1 MMKIVKIRKTIVK
14 KGKPHQ
20 QTTHNQHIKNFREIR
35 FFSYIWVSKASKV
48 TEFRSFFLL
57 IFLFTQLPFLS
68 FAQPG
73 EYLSEYSDYPA
84 LEKKIKSLEN
94 QPEQSMVYVEMFIR
108 KAKKEGNADNIHKGY
123 LFATFNSRE
132 EIQLKYGDSLIVSS
146 IKLNDRNKTGEAL
159 LSQALVYQGNENYE
173 KSLEYTL
180 DALKIFEETKNLYL
194 INTAKYSIAEIKTF
208 LGAYSESN
216 TLFIETTEF
225 FRNNQK
231 RIGNTDY
238 RLYYLYSLLGLIGTE
253 NRLKHFSE
261 SQNLIDEG
269 KAYVSKNREFLGYFP
284 YFVSSEGTNFY
295 FQNNYPKA
303 IEKLNEAL
311 KLYDDKWKHLTEKF
325 YIGMSYYH
333 LNQYDKAIPYLQLI
347 EKDYDETG
355 KLFPEFRPGFEAMI
369 DIYKNKADKDLQLHY
384 IDKLLIITKKE
395 NESREKIRTRL
406 EKKMGETELLAA
418 KKELENYKKWQKFAP
433 IWIGT
438 ILIVAG
444 LLFYRNRS
452 KKLRKKI
459 SPHSED
465 QGFSTTETPET
476 IALSLHNDAPFTAE
490 PTEITPTTL
499 PLTEPESSE
508 PTDFSKYAPIR
519 KETVLLIQKKLA
531 TFEEEKRFTYKNIK
545 LSSLARDFGTNEKY
559 ISAIIKADKEKNFN
573 EYLSDLRIDY
583 FLQLLKIPENK
594 LKSITE
600 LSEKTGFTNNEMFHK
615 EFKKKFG
622 VSVKQYFG
630 KD

>member
-1 MMKIVKIRKTIVK
+1 M
-14 KGKPHQ
+14 
-20 QTTHNQHIKNFREIR
+20 
-35 FFSYIWVSKASKV
+35 
-48 TEFRSFFLL
+48 TEFRSIFLL

-73 EYLSEYSDYPA
+73 EYLSEYSDYSA

-94 QPEQSMVYVEMFIR
+94 QPEQAMVFVEMFIK
-108 KAKKEGNADNIHKGY
+108 KARIEENNKQLYNGY
-123 LFATFNSRE
+123 QLATFNSLKE
-132 EIQLKYGDSLIVSS
+132 TQLKYGDSLLVASL
-146 IKLNDRNKTGEAL
+146 KLNDKNLIGEAL
-159 LSQALVYQGNENYE
+159 LSQGLAYQGNENYI
-173 KSLEYTL
+173 KSLEYTI
-180 DALKIFEETKNLYL
+180 DALNIFEETKNFYL
-194 INTAKYSIAEIKTF
+194 INTTKYSIAEIKKF
-208 LGAYSESN
+208 LGNYVEANALLKESTDFYRKN
-216 TLFIETTEF
+216 H
-225 FRNNQK
+225 K
-231 RIGNTDY
+231 KIGDTDY
-238 RLYYLYSLLGLIGTE
+238 RYYFVYSLINLIDTE
-253 NRLKHFSE
+253 TKLQHFSE
-261 SQNLIDEG
+261 SQQLIDEG
-269 KAYVSKNREFLGYFP
+269 KAYVNKNREFAGYFP
-284 YFVSSEGTNFY
+284 YFVSSEGINFY
-295 FQNNYPKA
+295 FRNNYPKA

-333 LNQYDKAIPYLQLI
+333 LKEYDKAIPYLQLI